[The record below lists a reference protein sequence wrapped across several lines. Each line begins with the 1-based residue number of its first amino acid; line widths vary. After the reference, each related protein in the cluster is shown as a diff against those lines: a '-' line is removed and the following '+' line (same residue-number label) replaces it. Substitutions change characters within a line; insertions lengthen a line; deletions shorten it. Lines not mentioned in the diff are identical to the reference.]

1 MPKKWI
7 TDRSE
12 IDRILNESQ
21 VGSFA
26 TINPDGSPYIVP
38 VNYVYHNGK
47 IYFHCALKGK
57 KLDNIKHN
65 PRVCFSAYIVD
76 RIVLAEKADDTSVRY
91 RSVIVNGI
99 AKLIDDPVVK
109 MDVLMALTAKYTK
122 GHDTEPPSVECMYRT
137 GIVEI
142 EIEEIT
148 GKKNVD

>member
-12 IDRILNESQ
+12 IDVILNESQ
-21 VGSFA
+21 FGSFA
-26 TINPDGSPYIVP
+26 TVNLDNSPYVVP
-38 VNYVYHNGK
+38 INYVYHNGK

-65 PRVCFSAYIVD
+65 PKACFSAYIVD
-76 RIVLAEKADDTSVRY
+76 RIVLTKKSDDTSVHY
-91 RSVIVNGI
+91 RSVIVNGK
-99 AKLIDDPVVK
+99 ARLIDDLTTK
-109 MDVLMALTAKYTK
+109 MEVLKALTNKYNK
-122 GHDTEPPSVECMYRT
+122 NSEPPSFECASRV